1 MSYRGVGGYYRAGD
15 YGYSGRR
22 GDLGGGTLSLDSGG
36 SDIVD
41 TGGDLATGGGGIL
54 GTGLSL
60 PDISWSDLGNLASS
74 GASAVSGW
82 LQGAPAGAPL
92 PGGAPTGGGGPASRT
107 TKAAVRK
114 AIKTGLR
121 VAGLGHRR
129 MNPLNPKA
137 ARRALRRLHGFDRIA
152 KKILH
157 VTSPKKR
164 VHGFRFKKRRR

>member
-15 YGYSGRR
+15 YGYGRGRR
-22 GDLGGGTLSLDSGG
+22 GDLGGGTFTLDSGG

-41 TGGDLATGGGGIL
+41 TGGDMSTGGGGIL

-60 PDISWSDLGNLASS
+60 PDISWGDLGGL
-74 GASAVSGW
+74 VSGGVDIAKGY
-82 LQGAPAGAPL
+82 LGMGAPAGAPL
-92 PGGAPTGGGGPASRT
+92 PGGAPTAKLPA
-107 TKAAVRK
+107 TKATKHMGTKIARNL
-114 AIKTGLR
+114 GLL
-121 VAGLGHRR
+121 GGHRR
-129 MNPLNPKA
+129 MNPLNPRA